1 MNSVI
6 LKYLLYG
13 YLKNLFK
20 VTLFFYCFGII
31 LNLFEEIEFFKN
43 LDVTIFTP
51 LMLTSLH
58 IPGMLIQLFPFI
70 IFITSMKFILDLK
83 NNRDLLTIK
92 IFDIQTLKY
101 FFISFY
107 IFYNRMVNSF
117 FTESNYFCDVD
128 LL

>member
-51 LMLTSLH
+51 FNAYKSSYTWHVNS
-58 IPGMLIQLFPFI
+58 I
-70 IFITSMKFILDLK
+70 ISVY
-83 NNRDLLTIK
+83 N
-92 IFDIQTLKY
+92 
-101 FFISFY
+101 
-107 IFYNRMVNSF
+107 FYNQYEIYS
-117 FTESNYFCDVD
+117 
-128 LL
+128 